1 MVNKQ
6 ESYFAKVVVVA
17 LGCLLLGMGLITFF
31 YPQIM
36 SRYGLVT
43 DTLHARLTISA
54 LIGGSEIGLGLFMIL
69 VRKVQATI
77 SVRLWVGLSIFSG
90 IVAARLVSLIITNGS
105 IPNMIY
111 GELIA
116 ESVIILLLITALQ
129 SQPAIKQSPQRAA
142 NMISARPPKRRLK
155 WSS

>member
-90 IVAARLVSLIITNGS
+90 IVAARLVSLIITNGP

-129 SQPAIKQSPQRAA
+129 SQPATKQSPQRAA

>member
-17 LGCLLLGMGLITFF
+17 LGCLLLVMGLITFV

-43 DTLHARLTISA
+43 DTLHAKLTIRA

-69 VRKVQATI
+69 GRKVQATI

-90 IVAARLVSLIITNGS
+90 IVLVSLIITNGP

-111 GELIA
+111 RELIA
-116 ESVIILLLITALQ
+116 ESLIVMLISLALFLR
-129 SQPAIKQSPQRAA
+129 S
-142 NMISARPPKRRLK
+142 RR
-155 WSS
+155 

>member
-69 VRKVQATI
+69 VRKVQASI
-77 SVRLWVGLSIFSG
+77 SVRLWVGLSILSG
-90 IVAARLVSLIITNGS
+90 IVAARLVSLMITNGP
-105 IPNMIY
+105 IPNVIY
-111 GELIA
+111 RELVA
-116 ESVIILLLITALQ
+116 ESLIVLLLITALQ
-129 SQPAIKQSPQRAA
+129 KL
-142 NMISARPPKRRLK
+142 RR
-155 WSS
+155 S